1 MLTNLSLTSLRIFF
15 DMFRSAYRSAGVLA
29 PTLDTMIGSFWS
41 IPPLT
46 LNPNLPC
53 SSGVMLIRTRS
64 PLAASFNDVT
74 PPSMSSCLHR
84 RANGLPLRVFFSGV
98 NWSFGGVAGFK
109 KIVCCEHFL
118 APLSERSTGGGG
130 GGAGGWVPT
139 VSGDTPMTLEE
150 ERTVPELL
158 PPSVLLPR
166 SDKDDSSVL
175 GRKIR

>member
-1 MLTNLSLTSLRIFF
+1 M
-15 DMFRSAYRSAGVLA
+15 
-29 PTLDTMIGSFWS
+29 
-41 IPPLT
+41 
-46 LNPNLPC
+46 
-53 SSGVMLIRTRS
+53 
-64 PLAASFNDVT
+64 
-74 PPSMSSCLHR
+74 
-84 RANGLPLRVFFSGV
+84 
-98 NWSFGGVAGFK
+98 
-109 KIVCCEHFL
+109 

-175 GRKIR
+175 GRKIRLISKDNHLKLWRSPLND